1 MRKFSEKEKEF
12 VLKSLENKIP
22 LSRFV
27 RSVLHTDNRMF
38 DKMCKDI
45 GIEYPRF
52 RKNKIWD
59 NPFSD
64 VNNPHVQYWLG
75 WLATDGHISENDYK
89 CQLFLSD
96 KDRDVIEKFQ
106 KFLGGNLS
114 IHTYIH
120 YNKYPQTGVKFRNER
135 IVKFLNN
142 LGFNS
147 KKTFNFYPNFNISWD
162 YIRGCFEGD
171 GYIRNGEIDIL
182 GASEKHIKLLY
193 DFIIKYNIDAHF
205 ITRLDKTGNIMYHI
219 QIHKMSDIQKF
230 VDYLYKDADIFM
242 NRKYLKA
249 RAASN
254 SSWKALKF
262 GEPAS
267 GIPSQASNL
276 EEGVTT

>member
-1 MRKFSEKEKEF
+1 MRKFTEEEKIF
-12 VLKSLENKIP
+12 VLEQLKNKVP
-22 LSRFV
+22 LNRFV
-27 RSVLHTDNRMF
+27 RKVLNTDHRIF
-38 DKMCKDI
+38 DRMCKDI

-52 RKNKIWD
+52 RKNKIWE
-59 NPFSD
+59 NPFENITD
-64 VNNPHVQYWLG
+64 PEVQYWLG
-75 WLATDGHISENDYK
+75 WLATDGHISDIDYK
-89 CQLFLSD
+89 CSLTLAD
-96 KDRDVIEKFQ
+96 KDRDVIEKFNT
-106 KFLGGNLS
+106 FLGGTLN

-120 YNKYPQTGVKFRNER
+120 HKKYPQTGLKFRNKE

-147 KKTFNFYPNFNISWD
+147 KKTFEFYPNFPISWD

-171 GYIRNGEIDIL
+171 GYIREKEIDII
-182 GASEKHIKLLY
+182 GASKRHIELIYK
-193 DFIIKYNIDAHF
+193 FIRQHDINVKFH
-205 ITRLDKTGNIMYHI
+205 TRLDKSNNTIYHVS
-219 QIHKMSDIQKF
+219 IHAISDIQRF
-230 VDYLYKDADIFM
+230 VDYLYKDADVFM

-267 GIPSQASNL
+267 GIPSQASNV

>member
-1 MRKFSEKEKEF
+1 MRTFTEEEKIF
-12 VLKSLENKIP
+12 VIENLKNKVPLTRFVENK
-22 LSRFV
+22 
-27 RSVLHTDNRMF
+27 LHMDYRTF
-38 DKMCKDI
+38 DRICKSI

-59 NPFSD
+59 NPFKNIMD
-64 VNNPHVQYWLG
+64 PEVQYWLG
-75 WLATDGHISENDYK
+75 WLATDGHISEKDFK
-89 CQLFLSD
+89 GQLFLSD
-96 KDRDVIEKFQ
+96 KDRDVIEKFNT
-106 KFLGGNLS
+106 FLGGTLS

-120 YNKYPQTGVKFRNER
+120 HGKFPQTGIKFRNAN
-135 IVKFLNN
+135 IVKFLIN

-147 KKTFNFYPNFNISWD
+147 NKTFNFYPNFDISWD

-171 GYIRNGEIDIL
+171 GYIRHREINII
-182 GASEKHIKLLY
+182 GASKNHMKLLY
-193 DFIIKYNIDAHF
+193 DFIKSYNLNVKMR
-205 ITRLDKTGNIMYHI
+205 TRLDANNNTIYHVS
-219 QIHKMSDIQKF
+219 IHKLEDIQRF
-230 VDYLYKDADIFM
+230 VDYLYKDADVFM

-267 GIPSQASNL
+267 GIPSQASIT